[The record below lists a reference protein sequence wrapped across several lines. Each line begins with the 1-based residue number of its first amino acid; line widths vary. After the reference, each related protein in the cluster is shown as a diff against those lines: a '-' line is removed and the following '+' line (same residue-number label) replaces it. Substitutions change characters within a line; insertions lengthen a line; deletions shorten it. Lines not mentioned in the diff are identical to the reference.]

1 MGMTFLLLLARSVG
15 ALFVF
20 SGVNKLMSQPSFLT
34 SLQALPFLPLWGA
47 RLIVAVLPWLEV
59 VIGSLLVMGFLVS
72 YATLASFTLLLAFS
86 FVAVIA
92 EVCGLDVPCACF
104 GGSSRALLSWWTV
117 GRNSLFALLLL
128 PLVLLNRPSPLSI
141 DAMLSGSVSR
151 SLDEVVLVVAIPA
164 CIAGISI
171 LIAVAQRTLEKVNA
185 RH

>member
-104 GGSSRALLSWWTV
+104 
-117 GRNSLFALLLL
+117 
-128 PLVLLNRPSPLSI
+128 
-141 DAMLSGSVSR
+141 
-151 SLDEVVLVVAIPA
+151 
-164 CIAGISI
+164 
-171 LIAVAQRTLEKVNA
+171 
-185 RH
+185 